1 MEMSS
6 ELATKFHALY
16 DTTMEILDNF
26 EREKLNEGE
35 LKQKDVKGDLQDNAK
50 VLEHFCGNT
59 YKITLRPN
67 KNKCVS
73 GNGSENFR

>member
-50 VLEHFCGNT
+50 VLENFCGNIPD
-59 YKITLRPN
+59 KKRNASVNSL
-67 KNKCVS
+67 KFS
-73 GNGSENFR
+73 

>member
-16 DTTMEILDNF
+16 DTTIEILDNF

-50 VLEHFCGNT
+50 VLENFCGNT
-59 YKITLRPN
+59 LVKLDY
-67 KNKCVS
+67 S
-73 GNGSENFR
+73 